1 MAVNAS
7 NFTIEFIALKGFK
20 SIKITTMSLMLV
32 ILAITIGLF
41 IWGKFTPDI
50 IALLSMLSLYI
61 FGILDLNETLSG
73 FSNPTVIMIAALFII
88 GEGLSQT
95 GWTALAGK
103 KFMHLAGKS
112 ITRLLLITTLGS
124 GVLSGVV
131 SNTGTVATLMP
142 VTISSAWS
150 MGTLPS
156 KLLMPVAFGSNTGG
170 LLTLTGT
177 PPNIIVNN
185 TMIES
190 GLEGFSFFEFSLI
203 GIPLLLV
210 TLLYFKFIGYRLLPS
225 NKTNNKPVDIHT
237 TLHKW
242 IEAYKVDGDY
252 YRLRVRSVSPLL
264 NTKLG
269 EWDFE
274 NKHQVSILRI
284 KRRHPNVLKKG
295 SEPFIEFPDD
305 HTEFLYHDIITVKGD
320 TKAINALM
328 IKFRLGLLPL
338 EPVADEL
345 RNNLINQEVGM
356 TEVIVT
362 PKSVLVG
369 RKIRLGNFF
378 KRFGVQLMAASR
390 NNKPLTDREI
400 TVKAGDAF
408 LVRGSWNNIE
418 QLREHHENL
427 VICGS
432 PEGMAK
438 TVTNITYKSYIAL
451 FALLLM
457 IGLLVFKVVPGAIAA
472 LISAG
477 IILITGCVPISKAY
491 KGISWI
497 SVVMIAAMIPMGI
510 ALQKTGAA
518 TMIANGLVDTL
529 GSLHPVTLLGGV
541 FLLTTGFSQVINN
554 SATAVLMAPIVIIAA
569 NTLNISAAPFMI
581 VVAIS
586 ASTAFLTPVGTTT
599 NAMVMTAGAYKF
611 KDYLKVGGP
620 LLLLF
625 LTTTLLLVPLIWP
638 F

>member
-1 MAVNAS
+1 ML
-7 NFTIEFIALKGFK
+7 TILI
-20 SIKITTMSLMLV
+20 
-32 ILAITIGLF
+32 ITIALF

-50 IALLSMLSLYI
+50 IALLSMLSLFL
-61 FGILDLNETLSG
+61 FGILTLDETLSG

-95 GWTALAGK
+95 GWTAMAGE
-103 KFMHLAGKS
+103 KFIKLAGKS
-112 ITRLLLITTLGS
+112 SVKLLLITTLGS
-124 GVLSGVV
+124 GLLSGVV

-150 MGTLPS
+150 IGTLPS
-156 KLLMPVAFGSNTGG
+156 KMLMPVAFGSNTGG

-185 TMIES
+185 TMLES
-190 GLEGFSFFEFSLI
+190 GLEGFSFFEFALI
-203 GIPLLLV
+203 GLPLLLIA
-210 TLLYFKFIGYRLLPS
+210 LIYFRFIGYRLLPK
-225 NKTNNKPVDIHT
+225 NKTNNKPVDIST

-242 IEAYKVDGDY
+242 IEAYKVDDDY

-264 NTKLG
+264 GTKLG
-269 EWDFE
+269 DWDFE
-274 NKHQVSILRI
+274 KNHDVSILRI
-284 KRRHPNVLKKG
+284 KRRHPSRIKRND
-295 SEPFIEFPDD
+295 PFIEFPEDN
-305 HTEFLYHDIITVKGD
+305 TEFKYHDIITVKGD
-320 TKAINALM
+320 TPAINALM

-356 TEVIVT
+356 AEILVT
-362 PKSVLVG
+362 PKSILVG
-369 RKIRLGNFF
+369 RKIRIGRFF

-390 NNKPLTDREI
+390 NNKPFTEREVI
-400 TVKAGDAF
+400 VKAGDAF
-408 LVRGSWNNIE
+408 LVRGIWNDIE
-418 QLREHHENL
+418 QLKVHHENL

-432 PEGMAK
+432 PEGMSK
-438 TVTNITYKSYIAL
+438 TVTNLTSKSYIAL
-451 FALLLM
+451 FALILM
-457 IGLLVFKVVPGAIAA
+457 IVLLVFKIVPGAVAA

-477 IILITGCVPISKAY
+477 VVLISGCVPISKAY

-510 ALQKTGAA
+510 ALQKTGTAQL
-518 TMIANGLVDTL
+518 IAKGLVDTL
-529 GSLHPVTLLGGV
+529 GSLDPIALLAGV

-569 NTLNISAAPFMI
+569 NTLNLSAAPFMI
-581 VVAIS
+581 AVAIS

-599 NAMVMTAGAYKF
+599 NAMIMTSGGYKF
-611 KDYLKVGGP
+611 IDYVRVGAP

-625 LTTTLLLVPLIWP
+625 LISTLLLVPLIWP

>member
-1 MAVNAS
+1 
-7 NFTIEFIALKGFK
+7 
-20 SIKITTMSLMLV
+20 MLI
-32 ILAITIGLF
+32 ILIITIALF

-50 IALLSMLSLYI
+50 IALISMLSLFL
-61 FGILDLNETLSG
+61 FGILTLDETLSG
-73 FSNPTVIMIAALFII
+73 FSNPTVIMIVALFII

-95 GWTALAGK
+95 GWTAMAGE
-103 KFMHLAGKS
+103 KFIKLAGKS
-112 ITRLLLITTLGS
+112 STKLLLITTLGS
-124 GVLSGVV
+124 GLLSGVV

-150 MGTLPS
+150 IGTLPS
-156 KLLMPVAFGSNTGG
+156 KMLIPVAFGSNTGG

-185 TMIES
+185 TMLES
-190 GLEGFSFFEFSLI
+190 GLEGFSFFEFALI
-203 GIPLLLV
+203 GLPLLLLA
-210 TLLYFKFIGYRLLPS
+210 LLYFRFIGYKLLPN
-225 NKTNNKPVDIHT
+225 NKTNNKPVDIST

-242 IEAYKVDGDY
+242 IEAYKVNDDY

-264 NTKLG
+264 DTRLG

-274 NKHQVSILRI
+274 KNHNVSILRI
-284 KRRHPNVLKKG
+284 KRRHPNRLKG
-295 SEPFIEFPDD
+295 NDPFIEFPEND
-305 HTEFLYHDIITVKGD
+305 TVFKYHDIITVKGD
-320 TKAINALM
+320 TQAINALM

-356 TEVIVT
+356 AEILVT

-369 RKIRLGNFF
+369 RKIRIGRFF
-378 KRFGVQLMAASR
+378 KRFGVQLMATSR
-390 NNKPLTDREI
+390 NNKPFTEREVR
-400 TVKAGDAF
+400 VKAGDAF
-408 LVRGSWNNIE
+408 LIRGIWSDIE
-418 QLREHHENL
+418 QLKVHHENL

-432 PEGMAK
+432 PEGMSK
-438 TVTNITYKSYIAL
+438 TVTNLTYRSYIAL
-451 FALLLM
+451 FALILM
-457 IGLLVFKVVPGAIAA
+457 IILLVFKVVPGAVAA

-477 IILITGCVPISKAY
+477 IILITGCVPITKAY

-510 ALQKTGAA
+510 ALQKTGTAQL
-518 TMIANGLVDTL
+518 IAQGLVSTL
-529 GSLHPVTLLGGV
+529 GSLDPIVLLAGV

-569 NTLNISAAPFMI
+569 NTLSLSAAPFMI
-581 VVAIS
+581 AVAIS

-599 NAMVMTAGAYKF
+599 NAMVMTLGGYKF
-611 KDYLKVGGP
+611 IDYVRVGAP

-625 LTTTLLLVPLIWP
+625 LISTLLLVPLIWP

>member
-1 MAVNAS
+1 
-7 NFTIEFIALKGFK
+7 
-20 SIKITTMSLMLV
+20 MSLMLT
-32 ILAITIGLF
+32 ILIITITLF

-50 IALLSMLSLYI
+50 IALLSMLSLFL
-61 FGILDLNETLSG
+61 FGILDLSETLSG

-95 GWTALAGK
+95 GWTALAGQ
-103 KFMHLAGKS
+103 KFIKMAGKS
-112 ITRLLLITTLGS
+112 ITKLLLITTLGS
-124 GVLSGVV
+124 GLLSGVV

-150 MGTLPS
+150 IGTLPS

-185 TMIES
+185 AMLES
-190 GLEGFSFFEFSLI
+190 GLEGFSFFEFGLI
-203 GIPLLLV
+203 GLPLLLIA
-210 TLLYFKFIGYRLLPS
+210 LIYFRYIGYRLLPK
-225 NKTNNKPVDIHT
+225 NKTNNKPVDINT
-237 TLHKW
+237 TVHKW
-242 IEAYKVDGDY
+242 IEAYKVNDDY

-264 NTKLG
+264 NTKIG
-269 EWDFE
+269 YWNFE
-274 NKHQVSILRI
+274 KEHQVSILRI
-284 KRRHPNVLKKG
+284 KRRHPSVLKG
-295 SEPFIEFPDD
+295 NDPFIEFPTNS
-305 HTEFLYHDIITVKGD
+305 TEFLYHDIITVKGG
-320 TKAINALM
+320 TEAINALM

-338 EPVADEL
+338 EPIEDEL

-356 TEVIVT
+356 AEVLVT
-362 PKSVLVG
+362 PNSVLVG
-369 RKIRLGNFF
+369 RKMRLGNFF

-390 NNKPLTDREI
+390 NNEPFTEREI
-400 TVKAGDAF
+400 IVKAGDAF
-408 LVRGSWNNIE
+408 LVRGVWSDIE
-418 QLREHHENL
+418 QLKEHHENL

-438 TVTNITYKSYIAL
+438 TVTNLTYKSYIAL
-451 FALLLM
+451 FALVM
-457 IGLLVFKVVPGAIAA
+457 MVVLLVFKIVPGAVAA

-477 IILITGCVPISKAY
+477 VVLIAGCVPIAKAY

-510 ALQKTGAA
+510 ALQKTGTAEL
-518 TMIANGLVDTL
+518 IANGLVNTL
-529 GSLHPVTLLGGV
+529 GSLHPVLLLGGV
-541 FLLTTGFSQVINN
+541 FLLTTTFSQVINN
-554 SATAVLMAPIVIIAA
+554 SATAILMAPIVIIAA
-569 NTLNISAAPFMI
+569 NALNISAAPFMI

-599 NAMVMTAGAYKF
+599 NAMVMTAGGYKF
-611 KDYLKVGGP
+611 MDYLKVGAP

-625 LTTTLLLVPLIWP
+625 LITTLVLVPLIWP

>member
-1 MAVNAS
+1 M
-7 NFTIEFIALKGFK
+7 G
-20 SIKITTMSLMLV
+20 LMLA
-32 ILAITIGLF
+32 ILSITILLF

-50 IALLSMLSLYI
+50 IALLSMLSLFL
-61 FGILDLNETLSG
+61 FGILDLSETLSG

-95 GWTALAGK
+95 GWTALAGQ
-103 KFMHLAGKS
+103 KFMSLAKKS
-112 ITRLLLITTLGS
+112 TTRLLLITTLGS
-124 GVLSGVV
+124 GLLSGVV

-185 TMIES
+185 TMLES
-190 GLEGFSFFEFSLI
+190 GLEGFSFFEFALI
-203 GIPLLLV
+203 GLPLLLI
-210 TLLYFKFIGYRLLPS
+210 TLVYFKYIGFRLLPS
-225 NKTNNKPVDIHT
+225 NKTNNKPIDIST

-242 IEAYKVDGDY
+242 IEAYKVDDDY

-269 EWDFE
+269 DWNFEDDF
-274 NKHQVSILRI
+274 HVSILRI
-284 KRRHPNVLKKG
+284 KRRHPNRLKG
-295 SEPFIEFPDD
+295 NEPFIEFPNND
-305 HTEFLYHDIITVKGD
+305 TPFMYHDILTVKGD
-320 TKAINALM
+320 TEAINTLM
-328 IKFRLGLLPL
+328 IRFRLGLLPL
-338 EPVADEL
+338 EPIADEL

-356 TEVIVT
+356 TEIIVT

-369 RKIRLGNFF
+369 RKVRIGRFF

-390 NNKPLTDREI
+390 NNTPIMDREI

-408 LVRGSWNNIE
+408 LIRGVWSDIE
-418 QLREHHENL
+418 QLKDHHENL
-427 VICGS
+427 VIIGS
-432 PEGMAK
+432 PEGMSK
-438 TVTNITYKSYIAL
+438 TVTNLTAKSYIAL
-451 FALLLM
+451 FALILM
-457 IGLLVFKVVPGAIAA
+457 IVLLVFDVVPGAIAA
-472 LISAG
+472 LLSAG
-477 IILITGCVPISKAY
+477 VILITGCVPIAKAY

-497 SVVMIAAMIPMGI
+497 SVVMIAAMIPMGL
-510 ALQKTGAA
+510 ALQKTGTAQL
-518 TMIANGLVDTL
+518 IANGLVNGL
-529 GSLHPVTLLGGV
+529 GNFHPIMLLGGV
-541 FLLTTGFSQVINN
+541 FLLTTTFSQVINN

-581 VVAIS
+581 AVAIS

-599 NAMVMTAGAYKF
+599 NAMVMTAGGYKF
-611 KDYLKVGGP
+611 MDYLKVGTP
-620 LLLLF
+620 LLILF
-625 LTTTLLLVPLIWP
+625 FITTLLLVPVIWP

>member
-1 MAVNAS
+1 
-7 NFTIEFIALKGFK
+7 
-20 SIKITTMSLMLV
+20 MSLMLT
-32 ILAITIGLF
+32 ILIITIALF

-50 IALLSMLSLYI
+50 VALLSMLSLFL
-61 FGILDLNETLSG
+61 FGILDLKETLSG

-103 KFMHLAGKS
+103 KFIKMAGKS
-112 ITRLLLITTLGS
+112 TTKLLLITTLGS
-124 GVLSGVV
+124 GILSGVV

-150 MGTLPS
+150 IGTLPS

-185 TMIES
+185 TMLES
-190 GLEGFSFFEFSLI
+190 GLDGFSFFEFGLI
-203 GIPLLLV
+203 GLPLLLIA
-210 TLLYFKFIGYRLLPS
+210 LLYFRYIGYRLLPN
-225 NKTNNKPVDIHT
+225 NKTNNKPVDIST
-237 TLHKW
+237 TVHKW

-264 NTKLG
+264 NTTIG
-269 EWDFE
+269 DWDFE
-274 NKHQVSILRI
+274 KEHGVSILRI
-284 KRRHPNVLKKG
+284 KRRHPNRLKG
-295 SEPFIEFPDD
+295 NNPFIEFPTSN
-305 HTEFLYHDIITVKGD
+305 TEFLYHDIITVKGD

-338 EPVADEL
+338 EPIADEL

-356 TEVIVT
+356 AEVLVT
-362 PKSVLVG
+362 PKSVIVG

-390 NNKPLTDREI
+390 NNTPFTEREI
-400 TVKAGDAF
+400 RVKAGDAF
-408 LVRGSWNNIE
+408 LVRGIWSDIE
-418 QLREHHENL
+418 QLKEHHENL

-432 PEGMAK
+432 PEGIAK
-438 TVTNITYKSYIAL
+438 TVTNLTSKSYIAL
-451 FALLLM
+451 FALVLM
-457 IGLLVFKVVPGAIAA
+457 IVLLVFKIVPGAVAA

-477 IILITGCVPISKAY
+477 IVLITKCVPIAKAY

-510 ALQKTGAA
+510 ALQKTGTAEF
-518 TMIANGLVDTL
+518 IANGLVNTL
-529 GSLHPVTLLGGV
+529 GSLHPVVLLGGV
-541 FLLTTGFSQVINN
+541 FLLTTSFSQVINN

-569 NTLNISAAPFMI
+569 NTLAISAAPFMI

-599 NAMVMTAGAYKF
+599 NAMVMTAGGYKF
-611 KDYLKVGGP
+611 MDYLKVGAP

-625 LTTTLLLVPLIWP
+625 LITTLILVPLIWP